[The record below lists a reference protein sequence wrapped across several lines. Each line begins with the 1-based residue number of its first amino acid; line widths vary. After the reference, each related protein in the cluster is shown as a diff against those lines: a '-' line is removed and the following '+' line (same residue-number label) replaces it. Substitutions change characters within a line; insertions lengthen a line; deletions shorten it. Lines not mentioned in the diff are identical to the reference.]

1 MTQSIQLAAA
11 VTSVEDLN
19 YFISEFCLERGI
31 ADSMKFELQLVLEE
45 LLINVCMHGQPSDGS
60 EAQVAVRIDLE
71 SDLLTLRF
79 SDSGLPFNPL
89 TQAAPDT
96 DRSLEDMQIGGLGI
110 VLLRQLM
117 DDISYNHRD
126 GYNHLIMQKT
136 LSAAELAPPSTE

>member
-1 MTQSIQLAAA
+1 MTHSIQLAAA
-11 VTSVEDLN
+11 VTSVEDVN
-19 YFISEFCLERGI
+19 HFIGEFCSEQGI
-31 ADSMKFELQLVLEE
+31 ADAMKFELQLVLEE
-45 LLINVCMHGQPSDGS
+45 LLVNVCMHGQPIDGS
-60 EAQVAVRIDLE
+60 DAQVKVGIDLE
-71 SDLLTLRF
+71 SDSLTLRF
-79 SDSGLPFNPL
+79 SDNGLPFNPL

-126 GYNHLIMQKT
+126 GYNHLTMQKT